1 MMCAVK
7 CMSDSFCGELK
18 ALTPVNVEK
27 WHDGVPAWSEDTV
40 AVEAPVALE
49 YNGISHA
56 VMMASPHDLEDFAL
70 GFSVS
75 EGLLANASELY
86 ESEIF
91 DAAEGLRVA
100 MRISA
105 KRFVALKEMRRSLTG
120 RTGCGLCGTETLQQA
135 VRHPASVASVARF
148 SGAAVLAGMRA
159 MHEYQVM
166 QQQSGATHAAAW
178 MDQDGRIVFVRE
190 DVGRHNALDKL
201 IGAILR
207 ARLDVSMG
215 AVLITS
221 RASVEI
227 VQKAATLGIGML
239 AAISAPT
246 SLAIQLAQETGVTL
260 LGFVRQKSYVVYAH
274 PERLLEMGE

>member
-1 MMCAVK
+1 MH
-7 CMSDSFCGELK
+7 DSPDSADV
-18 ALTPVNVEK
+18 ALASVIVQK
-27 WHDGVPAWSEDTV
+27 WHDGVCAEGRDTV
-40 AVEAPVALE
+40 AIEAPVALE

-105 KRFVALKEMRRSLTG
+105 KRFVALKELRRNLTG

-135 VRHPASVASVARF
+135 VRHPPPVKGLVRFTGASL
-148 SGAAVLAGMRA
+148 LAGMGA
-159 MHEYQVM
+159 MHKQQHM
-166 QQQSGATHAAAW
+166 QQHSGATHAAAW
-178 MDQDGRIVFVRE
+178 MDAGGNIVFVRE

-201 IGAILR
+201 IGAALR
-207 ARLDVSMG
+207 SGQDLATG

-221 RASVEI
+221 RASVEM
-227 VQKAATLGIGML
+227 VQKVATLGIGML

-246 SLAIQLAQETGVTL
+246 SLAIELAQETGITL
-260 LGFVRQKSYVVYAH
+260 LGFVRHKSYVVYAH
-274 PERLLEMGE
+274 PERLLEEEK